1 MTNASFCLLAAPPPG
16 GSAVRVK
23 SRFRRYSA
31 SCDSAF
37 AAGLAGVDALF
48 ELVRLRVAVDF
59 LGIGQ
64 DFLLWA
70 TLFAWR
76 ESSLGEAADLPSRW
90 RRLVIAL
97 LRFRDGRLGFRFP

>member
-1 MTNASFCLLAAPPPG
+1 LLAALPPG

-31 SCDSAF
+31 NCDSAF
-37 AAGLAGVDALF
+37 AAGLAGVDAFF
-48 ELVRLRVAVDF
+48 ELVRLRDAVDF
-59 LGIGQ
+59 LGIDQ

-76 ESSLGEAADLPSRW
+76 ESSLREAADLPSRW

-97 LRFRDGRLGFRFP
+97 LRFRDGRLGFRFPWPTA